1 MNSKI
6 PRNSWFVHLAI
17 QYKNQQIFSECFLAD
32 SDKGV
37 SYSEAREH
45 RHSTLN
51 NEAKIIGD
59 RRNSKISKINYNFIK
74 QKQIVPEIIIGE
86 LTLV

>member
-1 MNSKI
+1 M
-6 PRNSWFVHLAI
+6 
-17 QYKNQQIFSECFLAD
+17 AD
-32 SDKGV
+32 SDQGL

-45 RHSTLN
+45 IHSTLN

-59 RRNSKISKINYNFIK
+59 RGTLVSKINYNFIK
-74 QKQIVPEIIIGE
+74 QKQLLPEIIIRE